1 MLTHG
6 TEDPIRC
13 SLCDYQTRYK
23 SKLRM
28 HIMKR
33 HGGEDDPQQLK
44 NQLLESSGGYN
55 CEFCSFETTQL
66 KYLKQHVL
74 GVHNP
79 EKSFRCDICDY
90 ATAFKNNL
98 EKHMQKHSS
107 EKPYKCELCDFES
120 KHKEYIK
127 KHVSL
132 CHNEEECE
140 VCGYKTR
147 LKNDLITHLEL
158 EHNVCQ
164 TCENCETSFQPK
176 VLSDLNFKA

>member
-1 MLTHG
+1 MPSSWCGLLMEVRMALSACAAHWRESLWLQHG
-6 TEDPIRC
+6 WT
-13 SLCDYQTRYK
+13 L
-23 SKLRM
+23 
-28 HIMKR
+28 
-33 HGGEDDPQQLK
+33 
-44 NQLLESSGGYN
+44 
-55 CEFCSFETTQL
+55 
-66 KYLKQHVL
+66 YLKQHVL

-79 EKSFRCDICDY
+79 EKSFRCEICDY

-140 VCGYKTR
+140 VCGFKTR
-147 LKNDLITHLEL
+147 LKNDLITHLEQ
-158 EHNVCQ
+158 EHNVCR
-164 TCENCETSFQPK
+164 TCECCESGFQPE
-176 VLSDLNFKA
+176 VLSEQNFKTNEQNFKASEPNVKASEPNFKTGEQNFKA